1 MGASAAAS
9 KDLVI
14 LSAAKNPGS
23 FSAQTDATPTT
34 DRSQRTP
41 DAQANVQLDAKTC
54 ASANPGFF
62 ASIQNDMER
71 FAQISQKQGTVM
83 QRPPVRARMK
93 VRAFLQARHSS
104 AIPAQHDEVSLKCA
118 NPVPSFPP
126 APPPPASPTTWA
138 LHRPAC
144 RHLSCCP

>member
-9 KDLVI
+9 KFLVT

-71 FAQISQKQGTVM
+71 FAQISQKQEHGYAKISCKGEDEGEGFSASALF
-83 QRPPVRARMK
+83 QRDTRATRRSQPEMRKSRPVI
-93 VRAFLQARHSS
+93 S
-104 AIPAQHDEVSLKCA
+104 A
-118 NPVPSFPP
+118 
-126 APPPPASPTTWA
+126 
-138 LHRPAC
+138 
-144 RHLSCCP
+144 